1 MLTEAPKNDRMM
13 DYSINNVEKL
23 APRLEIWILISDTSL
38 SLSKRYPNNLEINVE
53 KITIK
58 Q

>member
-38 SLSKRYPNNLEINVE
+38 SLKTISK
-53 KITIK
+53 
-58 Q
+58 